1 MSNYVNTTI
10 ETREA
15 EVNYIVE
22 IHKDMRDNCK
32 YWYTN
37 SYDFSNGDRVKITVE
52 ITKNWSTAVTVAE
65 SEVKDMKIKLL
76 DIKEYAE
83 YKGREFYF
91 QSSFNM
97 NNKIDHVWS
106 NGWCP
111 VSYFKKLID
120 GSVIGKISNEL
131 VPTEIYNGMVVE
143 FNDKTFLYHCNKA

>member
-52 ITKNWSTAVTVAE
+52 KKKNWATAVTVAE
-65 SEVKDMKIKLL
+65 SEDNMKTILEL
-76 DIKEYAE
+76 AKE
-83 YKGREFYF
+83 
-91 QSSFNM
+91 
-97 NNKIDHVWS
+97 NNINKV
-106 NGWCP
+106 C
-111 VSYFKKLID
+111 ID
-120 GSVIGKISNEL
+120 GEVCDIRQLNKQPFKI
-131 VPTEIYNGMVVE
+131 VPI
-143 FNDKTFLYHCNKA
+143 KTDIMKNTIFYEPMLFAWTK